1 MTYFATDAGQ
11 ETLLASS
18 QVFRLGIDIDD
29 VLHPWGM
36 TAHGLC
42 EAAGLTGGNMYT
54 GWKMW
59 EDYGCTE
66 EQWAEV
72 ITRAV
77 HEGGLYDVPPIPGAV
92 EALRRL
98 LFAGHEIHLVTARG
112 FMQHGELI
120 REHTTRWIEQYAV
133 PCDSLV
139 FEKNKPDAVRR
150 LGLDYFL
157 DDGIHNFQAIER
169 ECLPGCQPYLLTAP
183 HNATFYTPFRLDTV
197 GQFADLILEAAEQ

>member
-11 ETLLASS
+11 EVLLASS
-18 QVFRLGIDIDD
+18 KTFKLGIDIDD
-29 VLHPWGM
+29 VLMPWYVA
-36 TAHGLC
+36 AHELC
-42 EAAGLTGGNMYT
+42 VAAGIGVGIDPCT
-54 GWKMW
+54 WQPW
-59 EDYGCTE
+59 EEYGVDRE
-66 EQWAEV
+66 VWAD
-72 ITRAV
+72 ILGKATID
-77 HEGGLYDVPPIPGAV
+77 GGLYDVPPFPGAV

-120 REHTTRWIEQYAV
+120 REHTRRWIEQYAV
-133 PCDSLV
+133 PCDSLS
-139 FEKNKPDAVRR
+139 FEKHKPDAVAR

-157 DDGIHNFQAIER
+157 DDAVHNFQDIEQ

-183 HNATFYTPFRLDTV
+183 YNKTFYPPFRLDTV